1 MSSWWWFLVW
11 RPGTV
16 LDSLRHYRQKQL
28 LWCPTKTWRTSSPS
42 SKEATAIPSPSCFI
56 TMLAP
61 PPFFRWAMSGLKI
74 LRMLSCLPV
83 NRFFKVKFFSF
94 FLNKSGIAHTLLGFV
109 KLVLNRSYH
118 RNFRFCCIYVKFW
131 NSWTFSSLEALL
143 VPLRFFLCHSI
154 FRFSFS
160 FPDRP
165 VRVCRPSD
173 MILIFLHPFQSLV
186 FFL

>member
-1 MSSWWWFLVW
+1 
-11 RPGTV
+11 V
-16 LDSLRHYRQKQL
+16 LHHHVG
-28 LWCPTKTWRTSSPS
+28 P
-42 SKEATAIPSPSCFI
+42 
-56 TMLAP
+56 P